1 MERKRM
7 SRREWDLLFQR
18 NVLGRLLTRRI
29 TFTTVNN
36 HHHMW
41 CYTLLSSHIWC
52 QKTGQAKVLIG
63 S

>member
-29 TFTTVNN
+29 TFTTIYYLPIYGVKKQV
-36 HHHMW
+36 
-41 CYTLLSSHIWC
+41 TRKS
-52 QKTGQAKVLIG
+52 
-63 S
+63 